1 MKIKSTL
8 CAVWWWGIMKQ
19 YCFWRNILHIFMHI
33 HFYEIFLQRFAL
45 LMTKC
50 FWWKSIWLKI
60 RNASPET
67 SLSQCTYGEGCAM
80 QYKAYVAFGRTSDFS
95 RWWAEP
101 STWYAAKGDRTE
113 EGSRNES
120 VHCSPVYGAP
130 RFRRRHSATPPSL
143 HGVNRVGFWG
153 REMRVMF
160 AVHRNECLEFYT
172 LVAT

>member
-19 YCFWRNILHIFMHI
+19 YSFWRNILHIFMHM
-33 HFYEIFLQRFAL
+33 HFYEIFLQRFVL
-45 LMTKC
+45 LVTKC
-50 FWWKSIWLKI
+50 FMTTYLVKTHLVEN

-67 SLSQCTYGEGCAM
+67 SSSQCTYGEGCAM

-120 VHCSPVYGAP
+120 VHCSPAYGAP
-130 RFRRRHSATPPSL
+130 RFRRRHNAAAIAS
-143 HGVNRVGFWG
+143 R
-153 REMRVMF
+153 R
-160 AVHRNECLEFYT
+160 
-172 LVAT
+172 

>member
-1 MKIKSTL
+1 MWVCVCVCMKIKSTL

-19 YCFWRNILHIFMHI
+19 YSFWRNILHIFMHM
-33 HFYEIFLQRFAL
+33 HFYEIFLQRFVL

-50 FWWKSIWLKI
+50 FMTTYLVKTHLVEN

-120 VHCSPVYGAP
+120 VQCSPAYGAP
-130 RFRRRHSATPPSL
+130 RFRRRHRFTAL
-143 HGVNRVGFWG
+143 I
-153 REMRVMF
+153 
-160 AVHRNECLEFYT
+160 A
-172 LVAT
+172 